1 MAGGIEFSSSL
12 IMNEMVKRGHKVTLI
27 TWDQEHPEAFFDLS
41 PEIDWQ
47 VINLGDPWQKASHMT
62 RVKRLLK
69 LRRLI
74 KSVRSDVAVAF
85 HDNCA
90 VLTVL
95 AALGLSVPVIAAE
108 RSAPSRFEY
117 GVGGTKKKVLF
128 QLLRLATK
136 ITIFF
141 DRYRESYPAYL
152 RSKMVAIPNMVFPA
166 PPLAEVKRVDDKNVI
181 LYLGR
186 LSYEK
191 NPSVFL
197 RSFAALAG
205 EYPEWSVL
213 IGGDGA
219 EQAAL
224 EDYVANKGLQER
236 VTFLGKVKDVRA
248 LYEQASV
255 LAFPS
260 RWEGFGNA
268 LAEGMACGLACVAF
282 AECSGASDLLQHE
295 KSGLL
300 ADGNDNEQS
309 FTACLKTVMDDPDLR
324 YDFGVQAQKDISAY
338 DQHHVYAL
346 WESLFK
352 DTALV
357 KK

>member
-90 VLTVL
+90 V
-95 AALGLSVPVIAAE
+95 
-108 RSAPSRFEY
+108 
-117 GVGGTKKKVLF
+117 
-128 QLLRLATK
+128 RLATK

-300 ADGNDNEQS
+300 ADGNDN
-309 FTACLKTVMDDPDLR
+309 
-324 YDFGVQAQKDISAY
+324 
-338 DQHHVYAL
+338 
-346 WESLFK
+346 W
-352 DTALV
+352 
-357 KK
+357 